1 MTGSLAQ
8 LKIRGENFMRR
19 LMAATSLLALAAF
32 ASPAGAAAPALTP
45 AQREATHAM
54 FEHIVD
60 IPTVIGRHRVPEEA
74 QYVAD
79 QFKAAGFPEADVHVM
94 PYHTGSA
101 TTGDDDTAALIV
113 RWRAAGTPSK
123 PPILLMG
130 HMDVVEAKAEDW
142 SATDPFKMVEKDGY
156 YYGRGTIDM
165 KDGIVAI
172 TRAMIDLK
180 AAGFKPN
187 RDIVVLFTGDEETN
201 GIGATNGATKWLDL
215 LGHPEFGLNADG
227 GGGGVNLDGSP
238 AGFTMQT
245 AEKTFA
251 GYTLTVRNR
260 GGHSSKPRKD
270 NAIYSLAHALDRI
283 EAYRFT
289 PMLSETTR
297 AYFDGRQKLEKGPLG
312 DAMRRWLANPNDGE
326 AADII
331 EASESEVGLT
341 RTRCVPT
348 RLFAGHADNALPQLA
363 TAMINCRI
371 FPGIDPNAV
380 KAELEKVVDDPTVV
394 VTRNDNY
401 VASLASPLRPDVTA
415 AFTHAVQ
422 TLHPGTPV
430 FPEMSTGASDAR
442 PFRVAGVPVYGVNGG
457 WTVTPIDNRAHGKDE
472 RLPVKSLYDNVV
484 HWEMMLRDLAG
495 K

>member
-1 MTGSLAQ
+1 
-8 LKIRGENFMRR
+8 MRH
-19 LMAATSLLALAAF
+19 LLAASAAIAF
-32 ASPAGAAAPALTP
+32 ASVTASAAQPKLTP
-45 AQREATHAM
+45 AQRDATHAM
-54 FEHIVD
+54 FEHVIN
-60 IPTVIGRHRVPEEA
+60 IPTVIGRHKVPEMA

-79 QFKAAGFPEADVHVM
+79 QFTTAGFPAADVHVM

-101 TTGDDDTAALIV
+101 TTGDDDTAAVIV
-113 RWRAAGTPSK
+113 RWRAAGK
-123 PPILLMG
+123 PTARPILLMG
-130 HMDVVEAKAEDW
+130 HMDVVEAKRED
-142 SATDPFKMVEKDGY
+142 STTDPFVMTERDGY
-156 YYGRGTIDM
+156 YYGRGSTDM
-165 KDGIVAI
+165 KDGIVGI
-172 TRAMIDLK
+172 TQAMINLK
-180 AAGFKPN
+180 KAGFQPK

-201 GIGATNGATKWLDL
+201 GIGAKKGATEWLEL

-227 GGGGVNLDGSP
+227 GGGGFNPDKTP
-238 AGFTMQT
+238 AGYTMQT

-270 NAIYSLAHALDRI
+270 NAIYSLAHALDKI

-289 PMLSETTR
+289 PMQSETTR
-297 AYFDGRQKLEKGPLG
+297 AYFEGRQKQEKGPLG

-326 AADII
+326 AADFI

-371 FPGIDPNAV
+371 FPGVDPNAI
-380 KAELEKVVDDPTVV
+380 KAELERVVADPEVK
-394 VTRNDNY
+394 VTRNDDY
-401 VASLASPLRPDVTA
+401 VASLASPLRSDVTA
-415 AFTHAVQ
+415 AYTRAVQ
-422 TLHPGTPV
+422 ALHPGMPV

-457 WTVTPIDNRAHGKDE
+457 WVIVPIDFRAHGKDE
-472 RLPVKSLYDNVV
+472 RLPVEALYDNVA